1 MIIGIS
7 CEHAQSNGVTTA
19 WMSGIGGLAVSML
32 ASGTQDRGFAPGR
45 SRRIFRAKK
54 SSACLPSEGKY
65 IRLPHVADL
74 RHVKEPY
81 NLPWKSQIIG

>member
-1 MIIGIS
+1 
-7 CEHAQSNGVTTA
+7 
-19 WMSGIGGLAVSML
+19 ML

-54 SSACLPSEGKY
+54 SSACLPSES
-65 IRLPHVADL
+65 RLPHVADL

-81 NLPWKSQIIG
+81 NLPDISRLLPFLANRRLWCRLTRSASGDDGRN